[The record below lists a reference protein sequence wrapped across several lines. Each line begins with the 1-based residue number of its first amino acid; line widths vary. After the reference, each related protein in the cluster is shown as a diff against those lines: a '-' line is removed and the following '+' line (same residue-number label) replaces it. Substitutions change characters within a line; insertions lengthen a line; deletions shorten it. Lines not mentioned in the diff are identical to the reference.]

1 MNAKLIS
8 RTLIFSLRELSSKA
22 EDLILPAISK

>member
-8 RTLIFSLRELSSKA
+8 PIIIFSLRELSSKA

>member
-8 RTLIFSLRELSSKA
+8 PTLTFSLRELAYKA
-22 EDLILPAISK
+22 EDLILPAH

>member
-8 RTLIFSLRELSSKA
+8 PTLIFSLRELAYKT
-22 EDLILPAISK
+22 EDLILPGISK

>member
-8 RTLIFSLRELSSKA
+8 RKLIFSLRELSYKA
-22 EDLILPAISK
+22 EDLILPAISE

>member
-8 RTLIFSLRELSSKA
+8 PTLIFSLRELSYKA